1 MRYLRFNLSD
11 KTSVKFK
18 IRRLSPYGLYI
29 QWKYVGKLNFAKYI
43 DLNISE
49 NWMKEEIEFIQQ
61 LSDYELI
68 EEYRNL
74 IEEEHNKIKN
84 TKRII

>member
-1 MRYLRFNLSD
+1 MKYLRFNLSD

-18 IRRLSPYGLYI
+18 IRRLHPYGLDI

-43 DLNISE
+43 NLNIAKC
-49 NWMKEEIEFIQQ
+49 WMKEEIEFVQQ
-61 LSDYELI
+61 LSDDELI
-68 EEYRNL
+68 KEYKNL

>member
-1 MRYLRFNLSD
+1 MKYLRFNLSD
-11 KTSVKFK
+11 KISAKFK
-18 IRRLSPYGLYI
+18 IRRLSPYGLCI

-43 DLNISE
+43 DLDISA
-49 NWMKEEIEFIQQ
+49 NWMKKEIEFIQQ